1 MTPLIARFSLI
12 LLLAFFVGAMVWVWR
27 VTGRD

>member
-12 LLLAFFVGAMVWVWR
+12 LLLLFFVVAMVWVWR
-27 VTGRD
+27 VTERD